1 MKNEPNSQTDSFLPS
16 GYTIPSNTLYMKF
29 QEGINSFRVL
39 DKPIVGME
47 YWKTKEDG
55 KRVPIRKRMG
65 ERIEVNDLEINPQSG
80 KIENPQHFWAMVV
93 WNYKDKAIQILEIK
107 QKTVLEAIKGY
118 IDNPKWGSPTEYDIN
133 VTKSGSGLETKYL
146 IDHDPKEELDA
157 DIKQQYKEM
166 KININALFD
175 GEDPFTT
182 APTEDLETEIEKMDD
197 EKAEDLPF

>member
-1 MKNEPNSQTDSFLPS
+1 MATQTAKNDFLPE
-16 GYTIPSNTLYMKF
+16 GYEMPSNTLYMKF

-65 ERIEVNDLEINPQSG
+65 ERIEVNDLEINPKSG

-175 GEDPFTT
+175 GKDPFTT